1 MSLFLIRET
10 KAGNQN
16 VRLFHPQWVPMDTEK
31 EESALILVKIISIPS
46 G

>member
-1 MSLFLIRET
+1 MPLFLIRET

-16 VRLFHPQWVPMDTEK
+16 VRLFHPRWVPMDTEK

-46 G
+46 E